1 MNEKDRSS
9 VLIVQKAV
17 EKESKKSKE
26 LAKKLVECKIVWNKI

>member
-17 EKESKKSKE
+17 EKESKKCKE
-26 LAKKLVECKIVWNKI
+26 VVKKLVECEIVRNKI